1 MWADGLILAG
11 GKSKR
16 MEGFHK
22 GNLRYGERTF
32 TECLIEEMKKE
43 VQTLW
48 ISYGNYK
55 KEEYQDCRIILDEY
69 PNCGPIGG
77 IHSALKN
84 SENEWLCV
92 SACDMPFLKVE
103 YYQMMWEQKKEN
115 VMGIVPVNNGKVHPL
130 AAIYKKEMEE
140 IVQAQIVGGKY
151 RMIELLQQVPIQ
163 YVDVT
168 GNIQVERM
176 LYNVNTRED
185 YEYVMWITRQEECGK
200 WEK

>member
-11 GKSKR
+11 GKSRR

-22 GNLRYGERTF
+22 GNLRYGEHTF
-32 TECLIEEMKKE
+32 TECLIQEMKKE

-48 ISYGNYK
+48 ISYGNHK
-55 KEEYQDCRIILDEY
+55 KEEYSDCRIILDEY

-84 SENEWLCV
+84 SENEWICV
-92 SACDMPFLKVE
+92 SACDMPFLKAE
-103 YYQMMWEQKKEN
+103 FYQMMWEQKKEN
-115 VMGIVPVNNGKVHPL
+115 VMGIVPVKNGKVHPL

-140 IVQAQIVGGKY
+140 IVQTQIVQGKY
-151 RMIELLQQVPIQ
+151 RMMELLQQVPIQ

-185 YEYVMWITRQEECGK
+185 YEHVMWITK
-200 WEK
+200 